1 LLSCVARVDLLN
13 KIAHPSLAIG
23 PLLETRKHEIGD
35 ILRESIEHE
44 SKSLALYH
52 ELLSLVQGESVM
64 LEEYARKMI
73 FEEEQ
78 HLGEVDKMLRQPG
91 DIHSVA
97 SPEAAAIVPTA
108 QVALDDSAAGLRSER
123 GRSRQLAHLVRGKA
137 PRSRRR
143 GRMPACS
150 GGQRRR
156 NYEFCGSK
164 FARCLGSPN
173 HLEREPVTART
184 G

>member
-91 DIHSVA
+91 AIHSVA
-97 SPEAAAIVPTA
+97 SPEAAAIVP
-108 QVALDDSAAGLRSER
+108 RR
-123 GRSRQLAHLVRGKA
+123 KSR
-137 PRSRRR
+137 
-143 GRMPACS
+143 
-150 GGQRRR
+150 
-156 NYEFCGSK
+156 
-164 FARCLGSPN
+164 
-173 HLEREPVTART
+173 
-184 G
+184 